1 MTIDKTQEN
10 GKLTLAVSGRLDTNT
25 SPELETAV
33 QLDGVDEL
41 VFDFAGLEYIA
52 SSGLRVLLGAQKA
65 MSAKGGRMFVAN
77 PNDMVRGVFEVT
89 GLDSIFAI
97 V

>member
-1 MTIDKTQEN
+1 MTIDKKLEN

-25 SPELETAV
+25 SPELEAAV

-52 SSGLRVLLGAQKA
+52 SSGLRVLLGAQKT
-65 MSAKGGRMFVAN
+65 MSAKGGRMLVAH

-89 GLDSIFAI
+89 GLDGIFSIA
-97 V
+97 

>member
-1 MTIDKTQEN
+1 MTIDKKVDN
-10 GKLTLAVSGRLDTNT
+10 GKLTLTVTGRLDTNT

-33 QLDGVDEL
+33 QLDGVEEL

-65 MSAKGGRMFVAN
+65 MLAKGGRMLVAN
-77 PNDMVRGVFEVT
+77 PNEMVRGVFEVT
-89 GLDSIFAI
+89 GLDGIFTMA
-97 V
+97 